1 MGRGLKW
8 EEQVNNEMKLQNEE
22 FSFQDFHITKTL
34 TFSYPSY
41 QMQSQKLSEN
51 KPPKPQDHPKNP
63 LWFISILMC
72 ESISIFFLKA
82 NGVRG
87 HGDPGHWPETMTRW
101 NAKDCTEVQPDST
114 AQCSV
119 MKPQQK
125 SSAVQIHCK
134 QCKYSVQCSANTVQF
149 EYRYRYS
156 VSWISVDGSRIGALN
171 FPTGEYKGRFH
182 WSKINLN

>member
-1 MGRGLKW
+1 
-8 EEQVNNEMKLQNEE
+8 
-22 FSFQDFHITKTL
+22 
-34 TFSYPSY
+34 
-41 QMQSQKLSEN
+41 
-51 KPPKPQDHPKNP
+51 
-63 LWFISILMC
+63 MC

-134 QCKYSVQCSANTVQF
+134 QIWCKIQCKYNVNTAQIQRSAVQSQLKSSAVQAVQA
-149 EYRYRYS
+149 EYLWMEAGS
-156 VSWISVDGSRIGALN
+156 GHWIFPQKSTREDFIEENLTWIEIDWIKFDRI
-171 FPTGEYKGRFH
+171 FPQESTREDFIEAKSTWIKFDWIFPQKSTNRRI
-182 WSKINLN
+182 SLKQNQPELK